1 MALLREN
8 SPSTGFTGNRRARG
22 RECGFV
28 RQCDASRKPPGI
40 VVNRQPDVRGESE
53 KYPVHALRA
62 GFSTG
67 IVTETGTDFEVFSLA
82 HFHLWR

>member
-1 MALLREN
+1 
-8 SPSTGFTGNRRARG
+8 
-22 RECGFV
+22 
-28 RQCDASRKPPGI
+28 

-53 KYPVHALRA
+53 KYPVHALRV

-82 HFHLWR
+82 HFHPWR